1 MKSNNL
7 KQQMNQFNKFEGKL
21 KTKLKV
27 KKMLKEYKMYRNKLD
42 SANILDEY
50 TNVITG
56 QILDQIMDN
65 QLNFNI

>member
-1 MKSNNL
+1 MRNNNS
-7 KQQMNQFNKFEGKL
+7 KPQMNQFNKFAVKL

-27 KKMLKEYKMYRNKLD
+27 KKMLKESKMYRNKLD

-56 QILDQIMDN
+56 
-65 QLNFNI
+65 